1 MKIFRLPISILMGLF
16 LFGMA
21 SASVIAQGSTPPPP
35 DGEVREVTD
44 NEVNSIAREVYCP
57 VCESTPLDVCQ
68 TQACADWRDL
78 IRTKL
83 ENGETRQDVYDYF
96 AEQYGG
102 RVLAT
107 PPREGLN
114 LLLWIMPVAAVI
126 IGGFFFSRFMKNL
139 RMAGGDGKEDEI
151 ETVETAVVPPSS
163 SPIPQSDDEYIAQVE
178 RELSK

>member
-1 MKIFRLPISILMGLF
+1 MKTFKLTLSILLGML

-21 SASVIAQGSTPPPP
+21 ATAIAQDSTPTPPPP
-35 DGEVREVTD
+35 EEVREVTAD
-44 NEVNSIAREVYCP
+44 EVNKVAREVYCP

-68 TQACADWRDL
+68 TQACADWREL

-83 ENGETRQDVYDYF
+83 ANGETEQDVYDYF

-114 LLLWIMPVAAVI
+114 LLLWIMPVAAI
-126 IGGFFFSRFMKNL
+126 LIGGFFFSRFMKNL
-139 RMAGGDGKEDEI
+139 QVVDEEEDEL
-151 ETVETAVVPPSS
+151 ETAVTPPSS
-163 SPIPQSDDEYIAQVE
+163 TPSDDDYIAQVE
-178 RELSK
+178 RELNK